1 MPSPFAFPI
10 LIMPFFI
17 LSYRTHLSC
26 GLAVALFALSG
37 RAQEVSPSTLTL
49 SSALALAVER
59 NPGLVAQGYGERAAE
74 ALIEQA
80 GYRPNPTLDV
90 SVENFLGTGSVQG
103 VESLETT
110 VQASQTFERGGKRD
124 RRVALATKEREI
136 AAKEYAVRRS
146 EVIATA
152 AVAYVE
158 TLAAQQRVALAEEP
172 LQLARATLEA
182 VDFRV
187 KAGAAS
193 PAETARARA
202 ALASGQGELAR
213 AQAALAAARASLS
226 ATWGGSPAD
235 VTTLPGSLRMPEALP
250 PEETFLA
257 KIGRHPRID
266 LQQAIVV
273 GRRASLDLEK
283 AQSAQDITVGGGVR
297 FLREGTDAAFVAGVS
312 MPIPVRNKNQG
323 NIRAARENLAGAE
336 QAIRAV
342 EVELRSAFTAAWQEL
357 KAANAAAQNLR
368 RDVLPAT
375 EEAYAIVRRAYDEGQ
390 LPLID
395 VLDAQ
400 RALVSLRREILD
412 AESAYAVALVRAESL
427 TDPAF
432 PLTTSLFSSK

>member
-1 MPSPFAFPI
+1 
-10 LIMPFFI
+10 
-17 LSYRTHLSC
+17 
-26 GLAVALFALSG
+26 
-37 RAQEVSPSTLTL
+37 
-49 SSALALAVER
+49 
-59 NPGLVAQGYGERAAE
+59 
-74 ALIEQA
+74 LIEQA
-80 GYRPNPTLDV
+80 GFRPNPTLDV
-90 SVENFLGTGSVQG
+90 SVENFLGTGRVQG
-103 VESLETT
+103 VRSLETT
-110 VQASQTFERGGKRD
+110 VQANQTFERGGKRG
-124 RRVALATKEREI
+124 RRVALATKEREV

-213 AQAALAAARASLS
+213 AQAALAAARATLS

-235 VTTLPGSLRMPEALP
+235 VTTLPGIPHIPEALP
-250 PEETFLA
+250 PEEAFLA

-266 LQQAIVV
+266 LQEAIVV

-283 AQSAQDITVGGGVR
+283 AQAAQDITVGGGVR

-312 MPIPVRNKNQG
+312 VPLPVHNRNQG

-336 QAIRAV
+336 QTIRAV
-342 EVELRSAFTAAWQEL
+342 EVELRSAFTAVWQDL
-357 KAANAAAQNLR
+357 KAANAAALNLR

-375 EEAYAIVRRAYDEGQ
+375 EEAHAVVRRAYEEGQ

-400 RALVSLRREILD
+400 RALVAIRREILD